1 MKISKQDF
9 EDLSVEVNKVVSI
22 IGKQHLLTMYEAG
35 QFVNS
40 DWVKDLNRRFRWD
53 LFWKTPFWAEER
65 WTAYKDAHMD
75 TALRKIMKNLE
86 IELVKRY

>member
-1 MKISKQDF
+1 MSKVDF
-9 EDLSVEVNKVVSI
+9 EDLSREINKVVALV
-22 IGKQHLLTMYEAG
+22 GKQHLLTKYETG

-65 WTAYKDAHMD
+65 WLDLQDAHID
-75 TALRKIMKNLE
+75 TALRKVMKGLDINLT
-86 IELVKRY
+86 KRY